1 MDFFFNFSN
10 SKKVYRMLQKGFF
23 NDEKTRKRWEADLAI
38 DQSVHLT

>member
-23 NDEKTRKRWEADLAI
+23 LTTRKQGKDGKRTWP
-38 DQSVHLT
+38 LTSQFT